1 MENSFLT
8 NTDQE
13 KLQATF
19 DQTEDNLKYFEGVVG
34 DLVAAYTQHL
44 DNIMKDL
51 YDTHLCDAA
60 TPIALLEEKLFE
72 LNNILYFMGDK
83 LDTLSIKTDL
93 AKRAAKEVYNN
104 SYLGHQVKDAVDKK
118 NKTTVAELSAIA
130 ERDSLYEATVE
141 DMYEHA
147 ESRLKFK
154 IDAGYQMV
162 KAISKILSR
171 RMTELNYD
179 PTVRGTGNIA
189 FAASSKR
196 ILNEGYD
203 EPNFD

>member
-8 NTDQE
+8 NTDRE
-13 KLQATF
+13 KLQVTF
-19 DQTEDNLKYFEGVVG
+19 NQTEDNLKYFEGVVN
-34 DLVAAYTQHL
+34 DLVTAYTQHL
-44 DNIMKDL
+44 DDIMKDL

-104 SYLGHQVKDAVDKK
+104 SYLNHQVKDVVDKK

-171 RMTELNYD
+171 RMTELSYD
-179 PTVRGTGNIA
+179 PIVRGNSNTA
-189 FAASSKR
+189 FAANGR
-196 ILNEGYD
+196 RVLNEGYD
-203 EPNFD
+203 GSNFD